1 MPSVGLSRGGARFFC
16 NRNHVFSLGGHYRV
30 TTWITPLV
38 DESKR
43 IVCELMGGD
52 EEVMLPESFQMLC
65 LMASQRAY
73 RIGREIRRSR
83 HISDWQAAARD
94 ESEDY

>member
-1 MPSVGLSRGGARFFC
+1 MPAAMPSVGLSRGGARFFC

-43 IVCELMGGD
+43 IVRKLIEGD
-52 EEVMLPESFQMLC
+52 EEAMLPANVQMSSGGL
-65 LMASQRAY
+65 R
-73 RIGREIRRSR
+73 
-83 HISDWQAAARD
+83 
-94 ESEDY
+94 